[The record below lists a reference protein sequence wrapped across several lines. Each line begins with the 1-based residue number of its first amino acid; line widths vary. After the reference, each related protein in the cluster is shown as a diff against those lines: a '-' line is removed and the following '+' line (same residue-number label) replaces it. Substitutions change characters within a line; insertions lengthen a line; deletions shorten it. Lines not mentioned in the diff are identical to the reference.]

1 MTKANQEPRC
11 IETVLEMDGIM
22 AKGYGVVAKVPMRDT
37 ELKIKDKGL
46 YAYLCAMS
54 GGGVRTWPSRGKIL
68 ADLQIGKDAF
78 YSSLERLI
86 SLGYL
91 SKTTRR
97 LHGDSG
103 MWTRT
108 VYTIELNPK
117 GRTCDAEEP
126 MGDDNGSL
134 TVEGMLGD
142 GWGFAPRLVM
152 TDPRLSIREKAL
164 YAYILTYAAVGK
176 VAYPKVET
184 IQYHLGISD
193 KSYRDMMRQL
203 CKLGYIVRRRRR
215 LANGRMGCYDYY
227 ISQKPAI
234 ADENFSNSADTGGNE
249 NLKPPVPYPD
259 TVKSDTEFAP
269 DSDDYS
275 PYTASFSPPGP
286 KPDTVE
292 SDIVAPP
299 GSKPDTVKPDT
310 VPPGRKP
317 DTVKSD
323 IASPPGPK
331 PDTAGPDTAKPDT
344 AEPDTAN
351 PAVRKIQELTNTR
364 LSITREDKNQP
375 TTTTAGVGVPRP
387 ERERMNQILE
397 AGGIPADC
405 LHNKAELTEVLCT
418 MTDRDWRK
426 ENAVFYLD
434 EEKNAAY
441 PVVMDALLRMCS
453 QPLTKLC
460 GLVVCR
466 EEIVEKLNRCCERDK
481 YGLFL
486 YDFVDVAVT
495 DFVSAIQSRRNEG
508 KTPVRNPVNY
518 ACSVIWSATETYQ
531 RLKWQEQQ
539 EECLY

>member
-1 MTKANQEPRC
+1 MAKAEKEPRC
-11 IETVLEMDGIM
+11 IETVLQMDGIM
-22 AKGYGVVAKVPMRDT
+22 AKGYGVVAKIPMRDT

-46 YAYLCAMS
+46 YAYLCALS

-86 SLGYL
+86 TLGYL
-91 SKTTRR
+91 SKTSRR

-117 GRTCDAEEP
+117 GRCCAEEERT
-126 MGDDNGSL
+126 DDDGGSL
-134 TVEGMLGD
+134 SVEGMLGD

-227 ISQKPAI
+227 ICQKPSI
-234 ADENFSNSADTGGNE
+234 ADENFANSVEVAGNE
-249 NLKPPVPYPD
+249 NSKPPVPYPD
-259 TVKSDTEFAP
+259 TVKSDTLSAP
-269 DSDDYS
+269 GFDDYS
-275 PYTASFSPPGP
+275 SYTEPYS
-286 KPDTVE
+286 
-292 SDIVAPP
+292 
-299 GSKPDTVKPDT
+299 
-310 VPPGRKP
+310 PPGRKP

-323 IASPPGPK
+323 IISPPGRKPDTVESDIVSPPGPN
-331 PDTAGPDTAKPDT
+331 PDTADPDTAKPDT

-351 PAVRKIQELTNTR
+351 RAVRKIQELSNTR
-364 LSITREDKNQP
+364 FSNTREINHQ
-375 TTTTAGVGVPRP
+375 TTTTTQGVGAPRP
-387 ERERMNQILE
+387 EKERLHRIFE
-397 AGGIPADC
+397 AGGIPVDC
-405 LHNKAELTEVLCT
+405 LTDKTETAQVLCA
-418 MTDRDWRK
+418 MTGRDWRK
-426 ENAVFYLD
+426 ENTVFYLD
-434 EEKNAAY
+434 EERNEAF
-441 PVVMDALLRMCS
+441 PVVMEAMLRLCTQS
-453 QPLTKLC
+453 VTKL
-460 GLVVCR
+460 GQLVLKR
-466 EEIVEKLNRCCERDK
+466 EDIVQRLNQCCDRDRDG
-481 YGLFL
+481 YYLDG
-486 YDFVDVAVT
+486 FVDVAVT
-495 DFVSAIQSRRNEG
+495 DYVNALQSRRDEG

-518 ACSVIWSATETYQ
+518 ACYVLWSATDTYQ
-531 RLKWQEQQ
+531 RMKWLENQEG
-539 EECLY
+539 LYF